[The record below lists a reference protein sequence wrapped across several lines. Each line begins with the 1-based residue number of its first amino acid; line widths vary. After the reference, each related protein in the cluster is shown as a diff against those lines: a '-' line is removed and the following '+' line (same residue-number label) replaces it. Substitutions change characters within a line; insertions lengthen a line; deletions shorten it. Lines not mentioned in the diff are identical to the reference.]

1 MLKVHLRQPE
11 FMYNPCESFTK
22 DKERI
27 KKLNKQETLDI
38 IQNEP
43 DKVCLQH
50 DMAYGTYKDLHRR
63 GTSEKVYCKNLLLLR
78 DLFQHR
84 RVKST
89 NLSLWYQKGRTSKG
103 YMK

>member
-27 KKLNKQETLDI
+27 KNLNKQETLDTF
-38 IQNEP
+38 QNEP

>member
-22 DKERI
+22 DKEKI
-27 KKLNKQETLDI
+27 KNLNKQETLDI

-50 DMAYGTYKDLHRR
+50 DMAYGTYKDLHT
-63 GTSEKVYCKNLLLLR
+63 GEEHLKKYIPLIICNC
-78 DLFQHR
+78 
-84 RVKST
+84 
-89 NLSLWYQKGRTSKG
+89 
-103 YMK
+103 

>member
-27 KKLNKQETLDI
+27 KNLNKQETLDTF
-38 IQNEP
+38 QNEP

-63 GTSEKVYCKNLLLLR
+63 GTSEKVYSTDHLQLL
-78 DLFQHR
+78 
-84 RVKST
+84 VI
-89 NLSLWYQKGRTSKG
+89 
-103 YMK
+103 